1 MNLLRKYIRGLLI
14 EDAAKRK
21 AFAQDMRDRGLGD
34 RSASRSS
41 AAIMSGDDYREM
53 IQIGRPLKQLFAK
66 HADRAFLDSLITV
79 HWASVNNAM
88 NLLKS
93 GSSRDELSA
102 SAYLPGQLDTSV
114 FAARDVGVVIK
125 GHITL
130 LANDM
135 DDVLSGGGQ
144 AYREVAPER
153 TKMSGANKGVFRTYD
168 PDVYEM
174 GTAVLVFDRED
185 WKPAVRWSDAP
196 HSNEALVDNWQVT
209 GLIVPDTLQ
218 KTTTVAVE
226 MLALDVPV
234 MTPQEA
240 TGAL

>member
-1 MNLLRKYIRGLLI
+1 MRLLRKYIRGLLI

-21 AFAQDMRDRGLGD
+21 AFAQDMRGRGLGD
-34 RSASRSS
+34 RSVSSTS
-41 AAIMSGDDYREM
+41 AAIMSGDDYKEM
-53 IQIGRPLKQLFAK
+53 IQLGRPLKQLFAK

-79 HWASVNNAM
+79 HWAPMHNAA
-88 NLLKS
+88 NLLRS
-93 GSSRDELSA
+93 VSSRDELSA
-102 SAYLPGQLDTSV
+102 SAYLPGQLDTSILS
-114 FAARDVGVVIK
+114 AYDVGVVIK

-153 TKMSGANKGVFRTYD
+153 AKMSGANKGVSRIYD

-174 GTAVLVFDRED
+174 GTAVLVFDTED
-185 WKPAVRWSDAP
+185 WLPAVRWSNEP
-196 HSNEALVDNWQVT
+196 HSNEALVDNWQLT
-209 GLIVPDTLQ
+209 GLIVQDASQ
-218 KTTTVAVE
+218 KTEIGHSVSV
-226 MLALDVPV
+226 DVPV

-240 TGAL
+240 SKAL

>member
-1 MNLLRKYIRGLLI
+1 MRLLRKYIRGLLI

-21 AFAQDMRDRGLGD
+21 AFAQDMRGRGLGD
-34 RSASRSS
+34 RSVSSTS
-41 AAIMSGDDYREM
+41 AAIMSGDDYKEM
-53 IQIGRPLKQLFAK
+53 IQLGRPLKQLFAK

-102 SAYLPGQLDTSV
+102 SAYLPGQLDTSILS
-114 FAARDVGVVIK
+114 AYDVGVVIK

-153 TKMSGANKGVFRTYD
+153 AKMSGANKGVSRIYD

-174 GTAVLVFDRED
+174 GTAVLVFDTED
-185 WKPAVRWSDAP
+185 WLPAVRWSNEP
-196 HSNEALVDNWQVT
+196 HSNEALVDNWQLT
-209 GLIVPDTLQ
+209 GLIVQDASQ
-218 KTTTVAVE
+218 KTEIGHSVSV
-226 MLALDVPV
+226 DVPV

-240 TGAL
+240 SKAL